1 MPNECTLH
9 AQSQDVGVSVRR
21 KKAKFSVITSKCMQR
36 LKIEFEAFFSLFV
49 DVVPN
54 RNLAQMRSV
63 CKSVNNATKENVIAL
78 WVSPFVNIAQSK
90 QQQQHYVLHIRC
102 YSTQRR
108 FRSLC
113 TMLARSTHL
122 FSAFLFA
129 NVTHYDEYRADAARI
144 YTKTKR

>member
-1 MPNECTLH
+1 MHSACAKSKLWGKCKTEKSEIFCNNIKMH
-9 AQSQDVGVSVRR
+9 A
-21 KKAKFSVITSKCMQR
+21 TSKNR
-36 LKIEFEAFFSLFV
+36 IRGFFSLFV

-90 QQQQHYVLHIRC
+90 QQQHYVLHIRC

-129 NVTHYDEYRADAARI
+129 NVTHYDEYQADAVRI